1 MNMHINDATHG
12 VKFKDIAEGTIFT
25 DDYDDIAEGCMSQIQ
40 MKMLPLTNNTNGIA
54 NNYNTVYLEDG
65 SHNYYADN
73 TVVYPINATLEIQG
87 VYNYE
92 D

>member
-1 MNMHINDATHG
+1 MNMHINDVTHG

-40 MKMLPLTNNTNGIA
+40 MKMIPIPINTSVTT
-54 NNYNTVYLEDG
+54 YNTVYLEDG

-73 TVVYPINATLEIQG
+73 TIVYPINATLEIQG
-87 VYNYE
+87 V
-92 D
+92 